1 MEGLDLYELLSPVVV
16 LIITVLSGFLTKLI
30 HEKTKN
36 ATLAGILGRLN
47 ELIWDEVKAG
57 EQVVVKS
64 IKLAK
69 DPSSDGGVKI
79 TEAEA
84 KAIKRR
90 VLARIQ
96 ENIGVKG
103 LVKLGKVLGLD
114 SQGVTGMIESKIES
128 FVLDVGSKVN
138 P

>member
-36 ATLAGILGRLN
+36 ATLASILGRLN
-47 ELIWDEVKAG
+47 ELVWDEVKAA
-57 EQVVVKS
+57 EQVAVRS

-79 TEAEA
+79 TDAEA
-84 KAIKRR
+84 RKIKQR
-90 VLARIQ
+90 VLGRIK
-96 ENIGVKG
+96 ENVGVKG

-128 FVLDVGSKVN
+128 YVLDVGSKVN

>member
-1 MEGLDLYELLSPVVV
+1 MEGLDLYEMLSPVIVMIV
-16 LIITVLSGFLTKLI
+16 TVLAGFLTKLI

-36 ATLAGILGRLN
+36 TTLAGILGRLN
-47 ELIWDEVKAG
+47 ELVWDEVKAG
-57 EQVVVKS
+57 EQVFVKS

-79 TEAEA
+79 TDAEA
-84 KAIKRR
+84 LEIKQR
-90 VLARIQ
+90 VLRRIK

-103 LVKLGKVLGLD
+103 LVKLGKVLGLND
-114 SQGVTGMIESKIES
+114 RGVTAMIEAKIEAA
-128 FVLDVGSKVN
+128 VLNVGSKVN

>member
-1 MEGLDLYELLSPVVV
+1 MEGLDLYEVLSPVVV

-47 ELIWDEVKAG
+47 ELVWDEVKAA
-57 EQVVVKS
+57 EQVWVKS
-64 IKLAK
+64 VKLAK
-69 DPSSDGGVKI
+69 SPSSDGGVKI
-79 TEAEA
+79 TDAEA
-84 KAIKRR
+84 LEIKQRVLRR
-90 VLARIQ
+90 VK
-96 ENIGVKG
+96 ENVGVKG

-114 SQGVTGMIESKIES
+114 GQGVTDMIEAKIEAA
-128 FVLDVGSKVN
+128 VLDVGSKVN

>member
-1 MEGLDLYELLSPVVV
+1 MEGLDLYELLSPIIV
-16 LIITVLSGFLTKLI
+16 LIVTVLSGFLTKLI

-47 ELIWDEVKAG
+47 ELIWDEVKAA
-57 EQVVVKS
+57 EQVAVKS

-69 DPSSDGGVKI
+69 DPSSDGGMKI
-79 TEAEA
+79 TDAEA
-84 KAIKRR
+84 REIKQR
-90 VLARIQ
+90 VLRRIK

-103 LVKLGKVLGLD
+103 LVKLGKVLGLND
-114 SQGVTGMIESKIES
+114 QGVTDMIEAKIEAA
-128 FVLDVGSKVN
+128 VLDVGSKVN

>member
-1 MEGLDLYELLSPVVV
+1 MEGMDLYELLSPIII
-16 LIITVLSGFLTKLI
+16 LIVTVLSGFLTKLI

-47 ELIWDEVKAG
+47 ELIWDEVKAA
-57 EQVVVKS
+57 EQVAVKS

-69 DPSSDGGVKI
+69 DPSSDGGMKI
-79 TEAEA
+79 TDAEA
-84 KAIKRR
+84 REIKQR
-90 VLARIQ
+90 VLRRIK

-103 LVKLGKVLGLD
+103 LVKLGKVLGLND
-114 SQGVTGMIESKIES
+114 QGVTDMIEAKIEAA
-128 FVLDVGSKVN
+128 VLDVGSKVN